1 MSHIPLLAKT
11 TVPKLHPP
19 RRAPQ
24 VACLCLLA
32 GLALLLMPSGT
43 FPLFMENA
51 THSTHSIHSIRSTYA
66 ARTRPPPAALQRVIQ
81 ASTQHRFVT
90 EDTLQDLLA
99 TVSYFAEQELN
110 PR

>member
-11 TVPKLHPP
+11 TIPKLYPP
-19 RRAPQ
+19 RRGPQ
-24 VACLCLLA
+24 VVCLCLLV
-32 GLALLLMPSGT
+32 GFALLFVPSGT
-43 FPLFMENA
+43 LPLFVGNA
-51 THSTHSIHSIRSTYA
+51 TYSTHAMRA

>member
-19 RRAPQ
+19 RRGPQ
-24 VACLCLLA
+24 VACLCVLSVLVV
-32 GLALLLMPSGT
+32 LLMPSGT
-43 FPLFMENA
+43 FPLFVGNA
-51 THSTHSIHSIRSTYA
+51 TYSTHAIHAT
-66 ARTRPPPAALQRVIQ
+66 RTRPPPAALLRVIE

-99 TVSYFAEQELN
+99 TVGYFAEQELN